1 VRLLSF
7 PQVWFSL
14 AAAAFAFCGPA
25 AAQPG
30 LLVLNGKTIFP
41 VGSYE
46 LPASDAE
53 LRAMAEAGVNLVRCN
68 TRRDFDRA
76 AAAGMLGWLPLPLHA
91 GAADGKLRA
100 QIDGLKD
107 HPALA
112 VWEGPD
118 EIVWNFTAYSGL
130 FRNGTF
136 PTRDEWWRQTP
147 LAVDYS
153 EREAARIMP
162 NIREAIALIRR
173 LDTRQRPVWINEASR
188 SDLKFIRQYLDHIDI
203 TGCDL
208 YPIHAARRDPAAI
221 ADITERYKRAGKGR
235 PVWMVLQG
243 FAWGELA
250 GREEPITYPTFA
262 ETRMMAWSAIAHGA
276 RGVLYWGMDAAPP
289 RPAFRQ
295 SLYAL
300 TSELAALQPF
310 LVAPDVAGARV
321 EVIDSEDFHA
331 PGRGVASLIRKAGGD
346 WLVALVNEDDRPHYG
361 VVVAG
366 LAGVNLLELLYG
378 NETAA
383 VKGGEFVTRLLPY
396 QVKVF
401 ASSRKW
407 ESPRQ
412 EGRAFSAP

>member
-1 VRLLSF
+1 MRSIPFFGLWF
-7 PQVWFSL
+7 PV
-14 AAAAFAFCGPA
+14 AAAAFAFGGPA

-30 LLVLNGKTIFP
+30 LLALKGKTIFP
-41 VGSYE
+41 IGSYE
-46 LPASDAE
+46 LPASDAD
-53 LRAMAEAGVNLVRCN
+53 LRAMAEAGINLVRGN
-68 TRRDFDRA
+68 TRRDFDRV
-76 AAAGMLGWLPLPLHA
+76 AAAGMLGWLPLPLHV
-91 GAADGKLRA
+91 GVADGRLRA
-100 QIDGLKD
+100 QIEDLKD
-107 HPALA
+107 HSALA

-118 EIVWNFTAYSGL
+118 EIVWNFTAFSGL

-162 NIREAIALIRR
+162 NIREAITLIRR
-173 LDTRQRPVWINEASR
+173 LDTKKRPVWINEAAR

-221 ADITERYKRAGKGR
+221 ADITERYKRVGKGR

-243 FAWGELA
+243 FSWGELA

-300 TSELAALQPF
+300 TGELAALQPM

-321 EVIDSEDFHA
+321 EVIDSEDLHA
-331 PGRGVASLIRKAGGD
+331 PGRGVASLVRKTGGE
-346 WLVALVNEDDRPHYG
+346 WLVVLVNEDDRPHYG

-366 LAGVNLLELLYG
+366 LAGATRLELLYG
-378 NETAA
+378 SENVT
-383 VKGGEFVTRLLPY
+383 VQGGEFVTRLLPY

-401 ASSRKW
+401 ASSRRW
-407 ESPRQ
+407 ETARR